1 MINNK
6 RCLVYPDF
14 VRHTFHQTEKKCV
27 SKSMSCFRFTLKISI
42 QVCLALAKS
51 HTKNFQRSN
60 EEEEKTPPKKE
71 QCETVFFKK
80 EWEKKE

>member
-14 VRHTFHQTEKKCV
+14 VRYTFHKTEKKCV

-42 QVCLALAKS
+42 QVCLALAKITHEKFS
-51 HTKNFQRSN
+51 TSNKMRKKNTKER
-60 EEEEKTPPKKE
+60 TM
-71 QCETVFFKK
+71 
-80 EWEKKE
+80 